1 MTDITAFIPR
11 GNGAVVA
18 PPSPKIV
25 APEPPLRNLP
35 IEARVEHPCGL
46 KLYTGTPDEDVLIA
60 HWYLRMVNDGDL
72 ANIFTRNARTMRS
85 LFNMTGPPKTLV
97 YLTDAEG
104 IWFATWGDT
113 FMNGSFIGLWTRS
126 DRRGTRDMIRAILDA
141 FAWYLVPLPNLFV
154 ATKQQRL
161 VGDANRPGPLVRL
174 GFKVLDYVP
183 EWHDD
188 DGAWLLRVDRE
199 TIHATL
205 DRFHRRWP
213 WPKTA
218 DDPGPM
224 GRP

>member
-11 GNGAVVA
+11 SNGTVPAAVAVENMA
-18 PPSPKIV
+18 PTRELV
-25 APEPPLRNLP
+25 V
-35 IEARVEHPCGL
+35 EAKVSHPCGL
-46 KLYTGTPDEDVLIA
+46 RLYTGTPDEDVLIA
-60 HWYLRMVNDGDL
+60 HWYLRMANDGDL
-72 ANIFTRNARTMRS
+72 TSIFTRNSRTLRS
-85 LFNMTGPPKTLV
+85 LFYMTGPPKTLV
-97 YLTDAEG
+97 YLTDPEG
-104 IWFATWGDT
+104 MWFATWGDT

-126 DRRGTRDMIRAILDA
+126 DRRGTRDMVRAILDA

-154 ATKQQRL
+154 ATKQRRL
-161 VGDANRPGPLVRL
+161 VFGKTERDPGPLQRL
-174 GFKVLDYVP
+174 GFKLLDYVP
-183 EWHDD
+183 KWHDD
-188 DGAWLLRVDRE
+188 DGAWILRTDRD

>member
-11 GNGAVVA
+11 GNGAVA
-18 PPSPKIV
+18 PVEKS
-25 APEPPLRNLP
+25 APLRELP
-35 IEARVEHPCGL
+35 VEARVEHPCGL
-46 KLYTGTPDEDVLIA
+46 KLYTGTPDEDILIA
-60 HWYLRMVNDGDL
+60 HWYLRMANDGDL
-72 ANIFTRNARTMRS
+72 TNIFTRNARSLRA

-97 YLTDAEG
+97 YLTDSEG

-113 FMNGSFIGLWTRS
+113 FMNGSFIGLWTRT
-126 DRRGTRDMIRAILDA
+126 DRRGTRAMIRASLDA

-154 ATKQQRL
+154 ATKQRQL
-161 VGDANRPGPLVRL
+161 VLSRAGLDQGPLLRL
-174 GFKVLDYVP
+174 GFKTLGYI
-183 EWHDD
+183 EQWHDE
-188 DGAWLLRVDRE
+188 DGAWLLHITRDE
-199 TIHATL
+199 LHATL